1 MLTLQ
6 IWRGCFFD
14 GTDDSSIRAPRAREG
29 KVWGRE
35 RVREME
41 KEKGGGG
48 EGGIERGQV
57 KARFKIE
64 KPSKRNR
71 NQFFPG

>member
-1 MLTLQ
+1 MQ
-6 IWRGCFFD
+6 ERGKF
-14 GTDDSSIRAPRAREG
+14 GEG
-29 KVWGRE
+29 ERE
-35 RVREME
+35 RERLRE